1 MSRLPGFVALVTCCS
16 FAAAAEPAPQPRR
29 LAPPAPTAK
38 DVLPLTGLAPAKI
51 AENLCVYQYPVST
64 RSKECQAYVN
74 QALGYFY
81 SYVWIEAARSF
92 ETALRHDPTCAFAWL
107 GLYRGMDKW
116 GRGGSLKPEAFRAV
130 AGAGWPQAKL
140 PTVFSKPA
148 KDYALEQARLLM
160 PRANARE
167 QLLITAKLQE
177 RGMWP
182 GVGPDDRRKK
192 AQQTLDELLAL
203 YEDDEEGWF
212 ARAQVADGQNGPAPF
227 YKALLKINPLHPG
240 ANHEFVHFYEQIKR
254 PALGWPFAEKY
265 IESSPGLPH
274 AFHMQA
280 HLATR
285 VGKWEH
291 TSDWSK
297 KAVELEKSYHQFQG
311 VKHTEDHQFSH
322 HMETLM
328 KSLVHDGRFAEAK
341 ATKESA
347 KGYGYNYKPEW
358 FKLAL
363 GEKDWATAEAMVADY
378 RKQDKATG
386 AYYAA
391 ILYLE
396 RGETTRAAAEV
407 DTLRQNQSGPAK
419 GGGGRGGNRGGGN
432 NEQRL
437 WEVQGR
443 LLCQQGDSEAGCKL
457 IRKVVDKTKNDFT
470 HHAWGNGA
478 VYMEWWGVSALEG
491 GNAKEAEEAF
501 QEALAHDA
509 GSVKGALGLYAL
521 CERLGRGDEAARY
534 LKVAK
539 RCWSRAE
546 PSRFEQLRIE
556 MTEKAVKI
564 PVAVAN
570 PQPPQR
576 TDQYPK

>member
-1 MSRLPGFVALVTCCS
+1 MPRLLGFTVIALACCPS
-16 FAAAAEPAPQPRR
+16 LMAAEPAPTPRS
-29 LAPPAPTAK
+29 K
-38 DVLPLTGLAPAKI
+38 EVLPLTGLAPAKI
-51 AENLCVYQYPVST
+51 APNLCVYHYPVST
-64 RSKECQAYVN
+64 RSKECQAFVD
-74 QALGYFY
+74 QALGYYY
-81 SYVWIEAARSF
+81 SYVWIESARSF
-92 ETALRHDPTCAFAWL
+92 ETALKYDPGCAFAWL

-116 GRGGSLKPEAFRAV
+116 GRGATLKPDAFRAV
-130 AGAGWPQAKL
+130 AGTAWPQAKL
-140 PTVFSKPA
+140 PFVFSKPA
-148 KDYALEQARLLM
+148 KEYALEQARLLM

-227 YKALLKINPLHPG
+227 YKALLKVNPLHPG
-240 ANHEFVHFYEQIKR
+240 ANHEFVHFYEAIKR
-254 PALGWPFAEKY
+254 PALGWAFAEKY
-265 IESSPGLPH
+265 IESSPGIPH

-285 VGKWEH
+285 VGKWDH
-291 TSDWSK
+291 TSDWSA
-297 KAVELEKSYHQFQG
+297 KAVELEKAYHQFQG
-311 VKHTEDHQFSH
+311 VKPSEDHQFQH
-322 HMETLM
+322 HMEMLG
-328 KSLVHDGRFAEAK
+328 KSLVHDGRFAELK
-341 ATKESA
+341 ALKESA
-347 KGYGYNYKPEW
+347 KGYGYQFKPEW

-363 GEKDWATAEAMVADY
+363 GEKDWAAAEAMVAEF
-378 RKQDKATG
+378 RKQDKMTG

-396 RGETTRAAAEV
+396 RGETQRAAAEV
-407 DTLRQNQSGPAK
+407 DTLRQNHSAPVK
-419 GGGGRGGNRGGGN
+419 GGRGGGERTGFS
-432 NEQRL
+432 ERRL

-443 LLCQQGDSEAGCKL
+443 LLCQQGDGDAGCKL
-457 IRKVVDKTKNDFT
+457 VRKLVDVTKNDFT

-478 VYMEWWGVSALEG
+478 VNMEWWGVSALEG

-539 RCWSRAE
+539 RCWSKAE
-546 PSRFEQLRIE
+546 PSRFEQLRID
-556 MTEKAVKI
+556 MLEKAAKV
-564 PVAVAN
+564 PVVATETTATTS
-570 PQPPQR
+570 R
-576 TDQYPK
+576 